1 MHPSTTRRHF
11 LKSTTALTGGL
22 FAPNLLFG
30 KEAPAALNVAAIGC
44 GGKGRSDISEI
55 APGNRIAF
63 LCDVDKTKAGEAME
77 KFPDARFFSD
87 YREMFAEVA
96 DKIDVVTVST
106 PDHMHFPIAMEAIR
120 LGKPVM
126 VQKPLSNNLWE
137 TRALA
142 NYAKEKGVLTVMGN
156 QGATMQG
163 TRLLREWIEAGLIG
177 EVKEVHYWT
186 NRPIWPQGPGIV
198 LPPAPVPETLNWDV
212 WQGTCATDRPY
223 SKAIHPFA
231 WRGFWD
237 YGCGAL
243 GDIGCHCMNSAFWA
257 LDLKGDFVVE
267 SSKVSE
273 FDDTFAP
280 KRSSLVYHFPAKGKR
295 AAVKV
300 FWQDGVTD
308 PNTDKDFVRPPG
320 LPADV
325 QLNPR
330 VRPGLHRQR
339 GHHFLQRRLLQHR
352 PGSLSGF
359 AHGESP
365 DHPESLRARQ
375 RRAHPGTLPR
385 NPRRGPQ
392 AGVELRGPSRPAHRN
407 GAGWQPRRPPRQND
421 RLGYPESDC
430 PQLAGSGEFDQ
441 TPIPHRLGAEA
452 HLRDFPTH
460 QLTIIE
466 TTGKST
472 RPSGSICK
480 SRRKK
485 EIRTDN
491 INNEKFNEMDGRRHR
506 NVGVIRDGG

>member
-1 MHPSTTRRHF
+1 MHPYTTRRHF
-11 LKSTTALTGGL
+11 LKTATTLTGGL
-22 FAPNLLFG
+22 LAPNLLFG
-30 KEAPAALNVAAIGC
+30 REAPAALNVAAIGC

-63 LCDVDKTKAGEAME
+63 LCDVDRTKAGEAME
-77 KFPDARFFSD
+77 LFPDARFFSD

-137 TRALA
+137 TRALS

-243 GDIGCHCMNSAFWA
+243 GDIGCHSLNSAFWA

-300 FWQDGVTD
+300 FWQDGVAD

-320 LPADV
+320 LPTDV
-325 QLNPR
+325 TLNPQFGQVFIGSEGIIFFNDAYCSTAPVLFPASLMEKAR
-330 VRPGLHRQR
+330 TIPKVFERVKGGPTQELCRAVRGEGSKPVSNFEDQAGPPTEMVLAGTLAVRPGKKIDWDTQNLTSR
-339 GHHFLQRRLLQHR
+339 
-352 PGSLSGF
+352 SLP
-359 AHGESP
+359 EV
-365 DHPESLRARQ
+365 ESLIKRQ
-375 RRAHPGTLPR
+375 Y
-385 NPRRGPQ
+385 
-392 AGVELRGPSRPAHRN
+392 RN
-407 GAGWQPRRPPRQND
+407 GWEPK
-421 RLGYPESDC
+421 
-430 PQLAGSGEFDQ
+430 
-441 TPIPHRLGAEA
+441 
-452 HLRDFPTH
+452 
-460 QLTIIE
+460 LT
-466 TTGKST
+466 
-472 RPSGSICK
+472 
-480 SRRKK
+480 
-485 EIRTDN
+485 
-491 INNEKFNEMDGRRHR
+491 
-506 NVGVIRDGG
+506 